1 MQEFG
6 DGSVNFEWI
15 ASKLKVGG
23 GGSPSRQAV
32 RMLLSKVDDDEE
44 WYPGKS
50 YQTQHGPAPLLT
62 KKKRR
67 AIATSMMAAKK
78 KGYEPSTA
86 LAVHFCPTATLNPVT
101 NAPFTAKYLR
111 QVFTEDCFD
120 VTPENPWQFQ
130 RCLQKTWLPPA
141 LQAQRL
147 AWAKQELEHARPAV
161 WYFNNLVWLDPCST
175 ILPAGPKK
183 AADLEQAARGT
194 KRYISDDARMYSRNL
209 RAPKQCTTQCSWK
222 DRRMWW
228 VLVMSRG
235 RIAVEVM
242 PEGWKDGAAGMGQF
256 AKQAPRILKRMLGR
270 SAALP
275 KVLYTDRGPGMFVP
289 RTGQATGAYAEG
301 VQEAELRLY
310 TGTDAS
316 QQPSDLADVLLHETA
331 IACFKRNLAASTP
344 SAEPWKETRQDFQA
358 RVARVAKEA
367 NSKCDLRLLCC
378 EYLTRLEMLVQTK
391 GDRLKK

>member
-1 MQEFG
+1 
-6 DGSVNFEWI
+6 
-15 ASKLKVGG
+15 
-23 GGSPSRQAV
+23 
-32 RMLLSKVDDDEE
+32 
-44 WYPGKS
+44 
-50 YQTQHGPAPLLT
+50 
-62 KKKRR
+62 
-67 AIATSMMAAKK
+67 
-78 KGYEPSTA
+78 
-86 LAVHFCPTATLNPVT
+86 
-101 NAPFTAKYLR
+101 
-111 QVFTEDCFD
+111 
-120 VTPENPWQFQ
+120 
-130 RCLQKTWLPPA
+130 
-141 LQAQRL
+141 
-147 AWAKQELEHARPAV
+147 
-161 WYFNNLVWLDPCST
+161 
-175 ILPAGPKK
+175 
-183 AADLEQAARGT
+183 
-194 KRYISDDARMYSRNL
+194 
-209 RAPKQCTTQCSWK
+209 
-222 DRRMWW
+222 
-228 VLVMSRG
+228 MSRG

-242 PEGWKDGAAGMGQF
+242 PEGWKDDAAGMGQF
-256 AKQAPRILKRMLGR
+256 AKQVPRILKRMLGR

-378 EYLTRLEMLVQTK
+378 EYLTHLEMLVQTT